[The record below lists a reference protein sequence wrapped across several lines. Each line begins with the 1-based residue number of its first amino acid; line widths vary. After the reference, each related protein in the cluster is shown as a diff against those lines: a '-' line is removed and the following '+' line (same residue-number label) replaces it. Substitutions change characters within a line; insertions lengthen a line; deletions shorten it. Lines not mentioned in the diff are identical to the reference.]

1 MSTDFFI
8 LTILLMV
15 NALVATALLLAA
27 RSLGQPLVARL
38 LAAAFGC
45 NVVMYIVDV
54 LYIAMFRD
62 SLAMFCL
69 LNVLATLGTMFA
81 AAAMRVR
88 VGLPPKLWI
97 YAAAQVLTLALTLYF
112 WVIDPNKG
120 ARGAIVPLM
129 ASAMIIWG
137 TLAMWRPG
145 RKLLLG
151 ERPMIVTSLAMVTT
165 ESIGGIALA
174 LRGREPDAFLE
185 NVYMFVVFI
194 GLPAMTVALGM
205 FALYL
210 LASDLADKL
219 RRTAETDSLTGAPN
233 RRAIEATGRRVI
245 TESATTG
252 RPLCAALCDLDQFK
266 YINDRFGHAL
276 GDEVLCSIS
285 LLFERHGAKPL
296 HGRYGGEEF
305 LLFFP
310 NRTLIEVHD
319 EVENLRRDVMAI
331 AIAGLPIQITASFG
345 LTQLTPIDTL
355 ATLIKRADQALYASK
370 QAGRNRTTI
379 AEPAAARPRQEFA
392 SSRA

>member
-15 NALVATALLLAA
+15 NVLVATALLLAA

-38 LAAAFGC
+38 LAAAFCC

-54 LYIAMFRD
+54 LYLALFRD
-62 SLAMFCL
+62 SVALLCL
-69 LNVLATLGTMFA
+69 LNALGTLGTMFA
-81 AAAMRVR
+81 AAGMRVR
-88 VGLPPKLWI
+88 VGLPPKIWI
-97 YAAAQVLTLALTLYF
+97 YAAVQVLTLALTLYF
-112 WVIDPNKG
+112 SLVDPNKG
-120 ARGAIVPLM
+120 ARGAIVPLL
-129 ASAMIIWG
+129 ASSMIVWG
-137 TLAMWRPG
+137 TAAMWRPG

-151 ERPMIVTSLAMVTT
+151 ERPMIVTSLLMVTT
-165 ESIGGIALA
+165 ETIGGVALF

-210 LASDLADKL
+210 LASDLADRL

-245 TESATTG
+245 DEARTAGT
-252 RPLCAALCDLDQFK
+252 PLCAALCDLDQFK

-276 GDEVLCSIS
+276 GDEVLCNIS
-285 LLFERHGAKPL
+285 LLFERHGSKPL

-310 NRTLIEVHD
+310 GRDLTDVHG
-319 EVENLRRDVMAI
+319 EVENLRRDVMAL

-345 LTQLTPIDTL
+345 LTQLAPLDTL

-370 QAGRNRTTI
+370 QTGRNRTTT
-379 AEPAAARPRQEFA
+379 ADMPPARARQELA

>member
-15 NALVATALLLAA
+15 NLLTATALLLAA
-27 RSLGQPLVARL
+27 RSLGQPKVAHL

-45 NVVMYIVDV
+45 NVLMYIVDV
-54 LYIAMFRD
+54 IYIALFRD
-62 SLAMFCL
+62 NVPLLCL
-69 LNVLATLGTMFA
+69 LNALGTLGTMFA
-81 AAAMRVR
+81 AAGMRVR

-97 YAAAQVLTLALTLYF
+97 YAVVQVLTLALTLYF
-112 WVIDPNKG
+112 SLIDLNKG
-120 ARGAIVPLM
+120 ARGAIVPLL
-129 ASAMIIWG
+129 ASAMIVWG
-137 TLAMWRPG
+137 TTAMWRPR

-151 ERPMIVTSLAMVTT
+151 ERPMIVTSLLMATT
-165 ESIGGIALA
+165 ETIGGVALL
-174 LRGREPDAFLE
+174 LRGHNPDAFLE

-210 LASDLADKL
+210 LASDLADRL

-233 RRAIEATGRRVI
+233 RRAIEATGRRLI
-245 TESATTG
+245 DEARAAGT
-252 RPLCAALCDLDQFK
+252 PLCAALCDLDQFK

-276 GDEVLCSIS
+276 GDEVLCRIS
-285 LLFERHGAKPL
+285 LLFERHGSKPL

-310 NRTLIEVHD
+310 GRALIEVHD
-319 EVENLRRDVMAI
+319 EVENLRRDVMAL
-331 AIAGLPIQITASFG
+331 AITGLPIQTTASFG
-345 LTQLTPIDTL
+345 LSQLTPTYTL

-379 AEPAAARPRQEFA
+379 AEPSAAPARQELA
-392 SSRA
+392 NSRA